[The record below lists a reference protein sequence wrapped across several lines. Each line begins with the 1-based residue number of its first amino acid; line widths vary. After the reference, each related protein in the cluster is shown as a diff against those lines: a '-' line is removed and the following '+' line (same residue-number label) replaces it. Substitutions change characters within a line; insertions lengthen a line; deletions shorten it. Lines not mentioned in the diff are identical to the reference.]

1 MFSLTK
7 NLKIFAALFFFYTII
22 FRYFLSYSIT
32 NQMPILKWTVA
43 IIYGI
48 IIFFT
53 AFMLG
58 KSEVVNTGVIYLGF
72 KYGSKREG
80 KEFPL
85 TEEALE
91 DMDHGRN
98 IYNQLHA
105 IKKERL
111 EMGDY
116 RGSEITI
123 GYIGLCL
130 AIQVQDPSY
139 IEDSLEYFKKHK
151 CDAGIKRI
159 QEFEKQ
165 PEENKN
171 EE

>member
-32 NQMPILKWTVA
+32 NQMPILKWIVA

-72 KYGSKREG
+72 KYHLISYLIFNIFGIAWNVLELSSKYED
-80 KEFPL
+80 FSH
-85 TEEALE
+85 ALLI
-91 DMDHGRN
+91 MGIWGIFLLIHLLLSLLLSKN
-98 IYNQLHA
+98 A
-105 IKKERL
+105 IK
-111 EMGDY
+111 G
-116 RGSEITI
+116 IP
-123 GYIGLCL
+123 
-130 AIQVQDPSY
+130 QDD
-139 IEDSLEYFKKHK
+139 I
-151 CDAGIKRI
+151 
-159 QEFEKQ
+159 FE
-165 PEENKN
+165 
-171 EE
+171 